1 MGREPNIHKHLR
13 LYNMNGDQNKQIG
26 GKGRKKYGE
35 QSKLYLKNK
44 KVSINILRE
53 IWKDYI
59 HNIRSGAIK
68 TSGKK
73 SL

>member
-13 LYNMNGDQNKQIG
+13 LYNMNGDQNKQIE